1 MLALH
6 LRDQWEKSGRD
17 ELLPFELFPFEFR
30 LFGLWLFEL
39 LLLEL
44 LAFVFFAPVA
54 ARAFLVGANLY
65 PTLFRK

>member
-1 MLALH
+1 MP
-6 LRDQWEKSGRD
+6 SGDEDETAERD
-17 ELLPFELFPFEFR
+17 ELLPFELLPFELR

-65 PTLFRK
+65 PTLFHK